1 MAHFIPSSF
10 SPLRER
16 FDVASDLVPIG
27 TGERQAPTFAEA
39 KANAIRS
46 MKAHKGIAA
55 LTAIVLRANDD
66 LELVEFGPRGRATI
80 LWNFT
85 TA

>member
-1 MAHFIPSSF
+1 MAHFLPSSL

-16 FDVASDLVPIG
+16 FDIASDLVPLG

-39 KANAIRS
+39 KDNAIRF
-46 MKAHKGIAA
+46 MKGNKGVAA

-66 LELVEFGPRGRATI
+66 LELVEFGPRGRATA

-85 TA
+85 TG